1 MDIKLLL
8 YILSL
13 AFQVA
18 GAVLLII
25 KYCGKTKQRIINEY
39 FPGSNIIER
48 DDDDTVHLEKEKVQE
63 CVKRIYDNRISFAY
77 IAIGYVSSVFGESS
91 NSSKIEIMFYM
102 IFSTIALILVE
113 KIISSIFA
121 KLLYHSDMEMK
132 YSEIEDIADTVA
144 TNKEINEIIDGSFRE
159 NEK

>member
-1 MDIKLLL
+1 MNIKILL

-25 KYCGKTKQRIINEY
+25 KYCGKTKQRIISEY

-48 DDDDTVHLEKEKVQE
+48 DDDDMVHLEKEKVQE

-77 IAIGYVSSVFGESS
+77 IAIGYVLSIFGEST
-91 NSSKIEIMFYM
+91 NRSKAEIMFYM

-121 KLLYHSDMEMK
+121 RLLYRADLEMN
-132 YSEIEDIADTVA
+132 YSEIEDIADTVM
-144 TNKEINEIIDGSFRE
+144 TRKEIDEILYDTSSE

>member
-1 MDIKLLL
+1 MNIKILL

-25 KYCGKTKQRIINEY
+25 KYCGKTKQRIIREY

-48 DDDDTVHLEKEKVQE
+48 DDDDMVHLEKEKVQE

-77 IAIGYVSSVFGESS
+77 IAIGYVLSIFGEST
-91 NSSKIEIMFYM
+91 NRSKAEIMFYM

-121 KLLYHSDMEMK
+121 RLLYRADLEMN
-132 YSEIEDIADTVA
+132 YSEIEDIADTVM
-144 TNKEINEIIDGSFRE
+144 TRKEIDEILYDTSSE

>member
-1 MDIKLLL
+1 MDIKLIL

-25 KYCGKTKQRIINEY
+25 KYCGKTKQRIISEY
-39 FPGSNIIER
+39 FPGSNVIER
-48 DDDDTVHLEKEKVQE
+48 DDDDRVHLKKEKVQE

-77 IAIGYVSSVFGESS
+77 IAIGYVLSIFGESS
-91 NSSKIEIMFYM
+91 NSSKVEILFYM
-102 IFSTIALILVE
+102 IFFTITLILIE
-113 KIISSIFA
+113 KIISSAFA
-121 KLLYHSDMEMK
+121 RLLYRTDIEME

-144 TNKEINEIIDGSFRE
+144 TEKEMDEMLDDIFGKT
-159 NEK
+159 EK